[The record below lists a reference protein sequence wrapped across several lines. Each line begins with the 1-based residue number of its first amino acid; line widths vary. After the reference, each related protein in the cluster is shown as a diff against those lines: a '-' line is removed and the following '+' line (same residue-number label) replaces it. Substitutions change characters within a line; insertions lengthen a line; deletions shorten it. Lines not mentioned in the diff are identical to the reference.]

1 MWVFYLYNNC
11 KEFIGVGEWKMFRM
25 KMGSKFKYVD
35 FWVKNVLGWFEEIE
49 GGELWRLVMGS
60 VVSLN

>member
-1 MWVFYLYNNC
+1 
-11 KEFIGVGEWKMFRM
+11 MFRM

-49 GGELWRLVMGS
+49 GGEL
-60 VVSLN
+60 